1 MDISPFTCLLRD
13 GLVGW
18 ALRSGGLTFT
28 IVLSRRF
35 SHSLLPSLGEGD
47 VGGDPGD
54 GVGGGFDRMG
64 CLVCWAGHVITLLQV
79 HD

>member
-18 ALRSGGLTFT
+18 AVRSVGLTFT

-35 SHSLLPSLGEGD
+35 SLSLLPSLGEGD
-47 VGGDPGD
+47 VGGDPG
-54 GVGGGFDRMG
+54 GW
-64 CLVCWAGHVITLLQV
+64 CWGWVRSDELLGLLGWSCDHIVAGA
-79 HD
+79 

>member
-1 MDISPFTCLLRD
+1 MDISPFTSLSRD

-18 ALRSGGLTFT
+18 AVRSIGLTFI

-35 SHSLLPSLGEGD
+35 SHSLLPSFGEGMLE
-47 VGGDPGD
+47 VIQGD
-54 GVGGGFDRMG
+54 GVGGGFGRTG

>member
-18 ALRSGGLTFT
+18 AVRSVGLTFT

-35 SHSLLPSLGEGD
+35 SHSLLPSLGRGMLE
-47 VGGDPGD
+47 VIRGD
-54 GVGGGFDRMG
+54 GVGGWVRSDGLLGLLGWSCDHI
-64 CLVCWAGHVITLLQV
+64 VAGA
-79 HD
+79 

>member
-1 MDISPFTCLLRD
+1 MYISPFTCLLRD

-18 ALRSGGLTFT
+18 AVQSVGLTFT

-35 SHSLLPSLGEGD
+35 SHSLLPGRGMLE
-47 VGGDPGD
+47 VIQGD
-54 GVGGGFDRMG
+54 GVGGGFDRTG

>member
-1 MDISPFTCLLRD
+1 M
-13 GLVGW
+13 GW
-18 ALRSGGLTFT
+18 AVWSIGLIFI

-47 VGGDPGD
+47 AGGDPG
-54 GVGGGFDRMG
+54 GWCWGGFDRTG